1 MTTLKGLKEMSNWYT
16 KIASR
21 NDLPFYGNCVGWD
34 SEDLDPLLYIIANRV
49 EITYEEFM
57 ERTGLDFYE
66 YRDESGYSD
75 YEEEEPYDD
84 DGEAND
90 STWVKRL
97 LIMPDGSVDWHV
109 EFDELPGYDL
119 VLFRHSAIEYVFADY
134 ETISQLSEDIKSG
147 RRSL

>member
-1 MTTLKGLKEMSNWYT
+1 MSNWYT
-16 KIASR
+16 KIASH
-21 NDLPFYGNCVGWD
+21 NDLPFYRNCVGWD

-49 EITYEEFM
+49 EITYEEFL

-75 YEEEEPYDD
+75 YEDEDEDPYYDD
-84 DGEAND
+84 EEND
-90 STWVKRL
+90 SVWVKKL

-109 EFDELPGYDL
+109 EFDELPEYDL
-119 VLFRHSAIEYVFADY
+119 VLFRHSAIEYVFANY
-134 ETISQLSEDIKSG
+134 ETIEQLSEDIKSG